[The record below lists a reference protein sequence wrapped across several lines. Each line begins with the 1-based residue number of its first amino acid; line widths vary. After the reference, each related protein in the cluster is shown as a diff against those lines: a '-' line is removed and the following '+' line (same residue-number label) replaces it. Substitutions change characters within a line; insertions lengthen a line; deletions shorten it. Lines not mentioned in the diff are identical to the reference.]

1 MRVSKKNCALVNI
14 YISILYYII
23 IIIIVLAVYVYLN
36 IYYYVFNSTVFSQ
49 L

>member
-14 YISILYYII
+14 YISILYYI